1 MPDEVDN
8 RQERADAQGDS
19 PAASTQDLVRWGETL
34 AAIAQTGLGFTESL
48 YERERFEEVLHVAG
62 EIRAAGAAQLASE
75 GQPTGSRVA
84 TALVNEWLKG
94 VGSGVPGY
102 VTPKIAIGAVVGNDA
117 GDILLVQRADSGVWL
132 YPTGWADV
140 GYSAAE
146 VAVKEVLEET
156 GIEAEP
162 VRLVMVLDGLRLGIT
177 QIPLYSLVFQ
187 LRPVGGALKAH
198 PLECADVGWFA
209 EEALPSPLAGAGMW
223 KDHAFRA
230 IRGEN
235 VDVLF
240 DRPRRPVWRVR
251 HDALGNCR
259 RPTYRSRSSVRR
271 RPQSPCECHR
281 TGNR

>member
-240 DRPRRPVWRVR
+240 DRPRRPVWRKPEEE
-251 HDALGNCR
+251 G
-259 RPTYRSRSSVRR
+259 S
-271 RPQSPCECHR
+271 
-281 TGNR
+281 